1 MVKFFNITEFKKK
14 KKKEKKKKKNIFEF
28 INHDK
33 VFSQQEHLQISPTSL
48 AK

>member
-14 KKKEKKKKKNIFEF
+14 KKKKKKKTNKFEY
-28 INHDK
+28 IKHDK
-33 VFSQQEHLQISPTSL
+33 VFYQQEHLQIYPTSL